1 MSKVQLITDCEGPLA
16 LNDNAFELCRDFIKP
31 QGDQFF
37 RQVSRYDDYLAEV
50 AKQPG
55 HQSGN
60 ILKLI
65 LPFLKAH
72 GLTNAQIGTHSRQSI
87 KLMPGAEGAYQ
98 FLRGRNVPIF
108 ELSTSYRQFANA
120 VGLKLGFKPQHI
132 FCTELGL
139 DRFELAEAEAAE
151 LLGLQAEI
159 TGAPEIE
166 LPPETASITDLPGP
180 VQEAVATL
188 DRIFGERLPAMGIG
202 ALLKEVNPFGGPE
215 EAKALTDIL
224 AKTGLQMS
232 DTIYIGASLTDVQA
246 FEAVRAGGGLTISFN
261 GDRSAVSAAEVV
273 LVSDS
278 AWSIALLT
286 AVFQSWGKDGVLEV
300 AAPETRDK
308 SRSLVLP
315 EEVIDPIFSGLDGH
329 MVNIYLSKGIDRAK
343 IAKESL
349 AMRAKLLG
357 EAVAALG

>member
-1 MSKVQLITDCEGPLA
+1 MSKVQLITTCEGPLA

-31 QGDQFF
+31 QGDRFF
-37 RQVSRYDDYLAEV
+37 RQVSRYDGYLAEV
-50 AKQPG
+50 AKKPG
-55 HQSGN
+55 YQAGN

-72 GLTNAQIGTHSRQSI
+72 GLTNAQIGTYSRQTI

-98 FLRGRNVPIF
+98 FLRGRNLPIF
-108 ELSTSYRQFANA
+108 EVSTSYRQFANA
-120 VGLKLGFKPQHI
+120 VGLKLGFKQQHI

-139 DRFELAEAEAAE
+139 DRFELTAAETAE
-151 LLGLQAEI
+151 LLGLQTEI

-166 LPPETASITDLPGP
+166 LPAEAASMVDLPDP

-188 DRIFGERLPAMGIG
+188 DRIFGERLPAMEIG

-215 EAKALTDIL
+215 KAKAVADIL
-224 AKTGLQMS
+224 TKTGLQLS
-232 DTIYIGASLTDVQA
+232 ETIYIGDSSTDVQA
-246 FEAVRAGGGLTISFN
+246 FEAVRAGGGLTISYN
-261 GDRSAVSAAEVV
+261 GDHSAVNTAEVV
-273 LVSDS
+273 AVSDS

-286 AVFQSWGKDGVLEV
+286 AIMQLWGKEGVLEV

-315 EEVIDPIFSGLDGH
+315 EDVIDPIFTGLDGH
-329 MVNIYLSKGIDRAK
+329 MLNIYLSKGIDRTK
-343 IAKESL
+343 IANESL
-349 AMRAKLLG
+349 AMRAKLRG